1 MKNIPWV
8 EKYRPNNF
16 NDIVIN
22 KENKEILENIV
33 KKRYFPNLLF
43 YGPPGTGKTTTIINL
58 IKKYQEEY
66 DEKHKELIIHLNASD
81 ERGIDVIRNQIK
93 AFVNSKN
100 LFGKG
105 LKFVI
110 LDEIDY
116 MTKNA
121 QDALKSLMND
131 YNENICFCLIC
142 NYISKIDIALQNILV
157 KLRFNEL
164 PYENIINFLNKII
177 VEENITNIKKQHLH
191 IIKNRYSSD
200 LRSMINYLQM
210 NHKNI
215 HNNLYCYDD
224 IVIHI
229 CKLIDNKCEYKILDN
244 EINRIIITKNI
255 EVKELLIHIF
265 DYIINNNVRKIK
277 NLNTLLNKINF
288 IVHNLD
294 LNEQYLL
301 KYTIDVLSSIEL
313 NE

>member
-8 EKYRPNNF
+8 EKYRPSNF

-22 KENKEILENIV
+22 KENKQILENIV

-58 IKKYQEEY
+58 IKKYQEQY
-66 DEKHKELIIHLNASD
+66 DEQHKELVIHLNASD

-93 AFVNSKN
+93 TFVNSKN

-105 LKFVI
+105 VKFII

-121 QDALKSLMND
+121 QEALKSLMNEYRD
-131 YNENICFCLIC
+131 NICFCLIC

-164 PYENIINFLNKII
+164 PYENIINFLSKI
-177 VEENITNIKKQHLH
+177 VAEENITNIKKEHLY
-191 IIKNRYSSD
+191 IIKNRYNSD

-210 NHKNI
+210 NHNNI
-215 HNNLYCYDD
+215 HNNLVCYDN
-224 IVIHI
+224 IVKNIYKI
-229 CKLIDNKCEYKILDN
+229 IKNKSGYKILNN
-244 EINRIIITKNI
+244 EINKILTTQNI
-255 EVKELLIHIF
+255 EIKELLIHIF
-265 DYIINNNVRKIK
+265 DYIIKNNVSKIK
-277 NLNTLLNKINF
+277 NLNGLLNNMNF

-301 KYTIDVLSSIEL
+301 KYTINIFTSIEL
-313 NE
+313 ND

>member
-8 EKYRPNNF
+8 EKYRPSDF

-22 KENKEILENIV
+22 KENKQILENIV

-58 IKKYQEEY
+58 IKKYQEQY
-66 DEKHKELIIHLNASD
+66 DEQHKELVIHLNASD

-93 AFVNSKN
+93 TFVNSKN

-105 LKFVI
+105 VKFVI

-121 QDALKSLMND
+121 QEALKSLMNEYRD
-131 YNENICFCLIC
+131 NICFCLIC

-164 PYENIINFLNKII
+164 PYENIINFLSKI
-177 VEENITNIKKQHLH
+177 VVKENITNIKKEHLH
-191 IIKNRYSSD
+191 IIKNRYNSD

-210 NHKNI
+210 NHNNI
-215 HNNLYCYDD
+215 HNNLVCYDN
-224 IVIHI
+224 IVKNIY
-229 CKLIDNKCEYKILDN
+229 KLIKKKCGCKILSN
-244 EINRIIITKNI
+244 EINKILTTQNI
-255 EVKELLIHIF
+255 EIKELLIHIF
-265 DYIINNNVRKIK
+265 DYIIKNNVSKIK
-277 NLNTLLNKINF
+277 NLNGLLNNMNF

-301 KYTIDVLSSIEL
+301 KYTINIFTSIEL
-313 NE
+313 ND